1 VTYIV
6 SDDSGEL
13 GRFCFWHDHNGLLY
27 ITQSIQGRQGD
38 DPGRAARWCA
48 FARFVDE
55 RRKLR
60 LQVIEIER
68 KRDGSKDDKSR
79 KRPGNPGLTHDELIY
94 RLAKAQEAEE
104 ISKND
109 QEKQWAEI
117 ALDIKWDKG
126 AREQGLAL
134 LRDARHR
141 LKRLALDDPLLA
153 EVAEYRARGTKAMQD
168 PLFRSPRLW

>member
-1 VTYIV
+1 
-6 SDDSGEL
+6 
-13 GRFCFWHDHNGLLY
+13 
-27 ITQSIQGRQGD
+27 
-38 DPGRAARWCA
+38 
-48 FARFVDE
+48 
-55 RRKLR
+55 
-60 LQVIEIER
+60 VIEIER